1 MYVCVNRWGSYPK
14 CISALYALNYG
25 NKYCPTLEAY
35 FDEKHIIKNISQEEC
50 LRIDSVKKA
59 LTRTLI
65 QHVQAKNRF
74 KKHCE
79 NRMCVQG

>member
-1 MYVCVNRWGSYPK
+1 MCVSIDEALIQNVFLHYMLQTSYGK
-14 CISALYALNYG
+14 
-25 NKYCPTLEAY
+25 KYCPTLEAY
-35 FDEKHIIKNISQEEC
+35 FDEKHIIKNISQEGC

-65 QHVQAKNRF
+65 QAKNRF